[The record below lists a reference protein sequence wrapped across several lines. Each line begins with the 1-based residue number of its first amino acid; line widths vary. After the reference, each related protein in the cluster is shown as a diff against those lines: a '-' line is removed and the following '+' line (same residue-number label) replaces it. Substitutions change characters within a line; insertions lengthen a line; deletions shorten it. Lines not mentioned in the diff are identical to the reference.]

1 MKLYT
6 INESEQAK
14 EYQEQQATAFL
25 EEAAN
30 YMIVRIYKRSI
41 RDYVEHEFYDASTY
55 SFLRPVAEHLAI
67 LDDKLVGYHVTDSK
81 FDIDGILYI
90 NGNTDGKLFGR
101 REEADSCSDPSY
113 YWNDYDM
120 EYKLC
125 KYPKELGNIP
135 DVNFADCFIREL
147 SDLSIPHLEPI
158 C

>member
-6 INESEQAK
+6 IDNPRHAK
-14 EYQEQQATAFL
+14 KYKEKQVTAFL

-41 RDYVEHEFYDASTY
+41 RDYVEDKSYDASTY
-55 SFLRPVAEHLAI
+55 SFLRPMAEHLVI
-67 LDDKLVGYHVTDSK
+67 SDGKLVGYHVTDYD
-81 FDIDGILYI
+81 FGINGILYI
-90 NGNTDGKLFGR
+90 NGKKSGTLFAQT
-101 REEADSCSDPSY
+101 EETDSCSDPSY

-120 EYKLC
+120 EYELC

-135 DVNFADCFIREL
+135 AVNFDDCFSRKL
-147 SDLSIPHLEPI
+147 SDLNIPHLEPI